1 MPRQRRGIRGDVGI
15 APYGREQGVRLHIG
29 RVGQSPAPT
38 HVYRTCTLP
47 LPCHSEPVLTL
58 AWESVPRARRRGIPP
73 PPSARDCHFRADRAA
88 RPYTR
93 SDVPCER
100 PLPLPLGEVAERS
113 EDGEGKP

>member
-1 MPRQRRGIRGDVGI
+1 MPRQHRGIRGDVGI

-73 PPSARDCHFRADRAA
+73 ASLCEGLSFPGGQSRPPLHTF
-88 RPYTR
+88 
-93 SDVPCER
+93 
-100 PLPLPLGEVAERS
+100 
-113 EDGEGKP
+113 

>member
-1 MPRQRRGIRGDVGI
+1 MPRQHRGIRGDVGI

-58 AWESVPRARRRGIPP
+58 AWQSVSLLFHASGGVLL
-73 PPSARDCHFRADRAA
+73 PSAAKVPKNAVQTYGLKIPLRAF
-88 RPYTR
+88 TR
-93 SDVPCER
+93 RVS
-100 PLPLPLGEVAERS
+100 
-113 EDGEGKP
+113 